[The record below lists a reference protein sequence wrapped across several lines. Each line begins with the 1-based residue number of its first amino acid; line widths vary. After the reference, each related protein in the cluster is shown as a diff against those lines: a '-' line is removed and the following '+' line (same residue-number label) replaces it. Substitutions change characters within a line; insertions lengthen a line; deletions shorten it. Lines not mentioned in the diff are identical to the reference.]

1 MNGDSLGAIAEAAG
15 AIGVVG
21 SLAYLAL
28 QIRSNTHGLRS
39 SAVQSIAD
47 RGVDLAL
54 TLATDVAI
62 SEVLDRGYADLDSLS
77 PEERRRFRQVIHA
90 QMQHYESVYYHYRT
104 GFLDEGQWLP
114 MQGRLK
120 YAFGRPGVREVWK
133 GRDGDDGNRLSN
145 AHGDEFVAVCDE
157 ILRSRE

>member
-1 MNGDSLGAIAEAAG
+1 MG
-15 AIGVVG
+15 
-21 SLAYLAL
+21 
-28 QIRSNTHGLRS
+28 RR
-39 SAVQSIAD
+39 D
-47 RGVDLAL
+47 RGVELAL

-77 PEERRRFRQVIHA
+77 PEEHRRFRLVISA

-114 MQGRLK
+114 MQKRLK
-120 YAFGRPGVREVWK
+120 YAFGRPGVRAVWT
-133 GRDGDDGNRLSN
+133 GHGGDDGNRLSN

>member
-1 MNGDSLGAIAEAAG
+1 MTLEDLGNIGEFVG
-15 AIGVVG
+15 AIGVIVT
-21 SLAYLAL
+21 LAYLAL

-47 RGVDLAL
+47 RGVQFLL

-62 SEVLDRGYADLDSLS
+62 SEILDRGYADLDSLS

-114 MQGRLK
+114 MQRRLQ
-120 YAFGRPGVREVWK
+120 YSFGRPGVRALWT
-133 GRDGDDGNRLSN
+133 GHGGDDANRLSS